1 MAMFFSDNELK
12 CPVCGSTV
20 FNKIEQVQL
29 LKYKDSAA
37 VVESRVR
44 FASECSSCH
53 KIRPCIEYD
62 SPMS

>member
-12 CPVCGSTV
+12 CPVCGNTV

-29 LKYKDSAA
+29 LKDKGP
-37 VVESRVR
+37 VRESRVR
-44 FASECSSCH
+44 FAYECSSCH
-53 KIRPCIEYD
+53 KIRPHIEYD